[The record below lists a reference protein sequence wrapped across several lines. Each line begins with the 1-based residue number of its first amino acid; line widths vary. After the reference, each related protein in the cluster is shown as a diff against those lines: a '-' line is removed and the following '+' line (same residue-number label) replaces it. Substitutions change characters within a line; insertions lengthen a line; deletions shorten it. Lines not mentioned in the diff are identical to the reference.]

1 MFFIIESN
9 QEVNLREEL
18 EEKEEVN
25 LKEEKEELEEKEEII
40 KYLYAIFLINPLFLI
55 IIITFIFYHL

>member
-9 QEVNLREEL
+9 QEVNLK
-18 EEKEEVN
+18 EEKVN
-25 LKEEKEELEEKEEII
+25 LKEEKEELEEKEEIV

-55 IIITFIFYHL
+55 IIITFIFYQLY